1 MNTLKG
7 ARPSAERSRLSAP
20 DDDEEIT
27 RPEGVSIETAWGRLA
42 SVFADLDIR
51 ESHEV
56 AALVIDW
63 VKSPIES
70 RVLISALARQL
81 KDK

>member
-7 ARPSAERSRLSAP
+7 AKPSAERLSDFP
-20 DDDEEIT
+20 KDEEIT

-42 SVFADLDIR
+42 SIFADLDPR
-51 ESHEV
+51 ESHE
-56 AALVIDW
+56 AASLLLNW
-63 VKSPIES
+63 TKAGPEP
-70 RVLISALARQL
+70 RVLISALARLL